1 MCHILSSPPAHT
13 ALHCR
18 LLWCFYPCAIFYCL
32 LLHFHFVNGLLC
44 FTSSQPQAQGISLH
58 PIPLF
63 KQTSLPLKGTAAIG
77 KSWRIKMLVSQY
89 YLTGYTPVLQSL
101 AFPFPSKPKLCR
113 NRTTRCQEPCLI
125 CLIISCVNGTRKPL
139 CVCNCP
145 KLTLNTIQNY
155 RLCNTPLSQIFQCN
169 VTPCSKTPNNL
180 LLAYVSCH
188 IQQSYLRFLSMQQEI
203 AVTDAF
209 HESRQA
215 ALGFELLLC
224 RKSMKHENKNSTVST
239 CTPQGKTSPI

>member
-1 MCHILSSPPAHT
+1 
-13 ALHCR
+13 
-18 LLWCFYPCAIFYCL
+18 
-32 LLHFHFVNGLLC
+32 
-44 FTSSQPQAQGISLH
+44 
-58 PIPLF
+58 
-63 KQTSLPLKGTAAIG
+63 
-77 KSWRIKMLVSQY
+77 MLVSQY

-101 AFPFPSKPKLCR
+101 AFPFPSEPKLCR
-113 NRTTRCQEPCLI
+113 NRTMWCQEPCLI

-145 KLTLNTIQNY
+145 K
-155 RLCNTPLSQIFQCN
+155 LSQIFQCN